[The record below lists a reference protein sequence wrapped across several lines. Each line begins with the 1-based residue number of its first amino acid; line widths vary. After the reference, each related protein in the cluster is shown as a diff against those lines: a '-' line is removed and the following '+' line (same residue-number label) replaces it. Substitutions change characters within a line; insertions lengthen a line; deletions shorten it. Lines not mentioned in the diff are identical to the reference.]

1 MFFLKYP
8 LHNFPKSE
16 ENLNDFNAQERAI
29 EQSYLGQF
37 GKGIEPIFQPLELDW
52 KLSVSLISGLAAKEV
67 MISTM
72 GVLYSLGKDVDET
85 KVFSKESGKL
95 KYTLFLFL
103 FTCTSAYIVAFIGLH
118 IAKILLN

>member
-1 MFFLKYP
+1 
-8 LHNFPKSE
+8 
-16 ENLNDFNAQERAI
+16 NLNDFNAQERAI